1 MDLPESKRIYRY
13 WVEICD
19 RRDGSVRALPLAAIQ
34 RIHLTAK
41 KSEARLPDEQVLQLQ
56 DESAVIE
63 AKDIDDLAAQLRA
76 KYPDET
82 YERFL
87 RSERD
92 REAERRRRP
101 PWTISSSCWR
111 KRLPMICCGS
121 RRSGREMAELEVGQ
135 TALRASRPEAA
146 SDGCSWRRVPRRS
159 LLCEATEAALR
170 LRGSGWGWAGD
181 RK

>member
-19 RRDGSVRALPLAAIQ
+19 RRDESVRVLPLGAMQ
-34 RIHLTAK
+34 RIHLTVK
-41 KSEARLPDEQVLQLQ
+41 KNEARLPNERVLQLQ

-92 REAERRRRP
+92 HQAERR
-101 PWTISSSCWR
+101 
-111 KRLPMICCGS
+111 
-121 RRSGREMAELEVGQ
+121 
-135 TALRASRPEAA
+135 EAA
-146 SDGCSWRRVPRRS
+146 AMDDLIQ
-159 LLCEATEAALR
+159 LLAEAVADDLLR
-170 LRGSGWGWAGD
+170 EQAERP
-181 RK
+181 